1 MELHHGTIRTILVRI
16 VVSWLYG
23 AYKKMRWKKQERDEN
38 DCYNIIASF
47 ENVLF
52 KFYNKIRMKYII
64 SSWKAG
70 NNSISYFLTH
80 LLPIHPFS
88 TPWKHDVFRG
98 WRKDALGTNRSRCIM
113 SLCYKLLYNKK
124 ILPLNQLLILCCKK
138 QIKYSNFTK
147 IENHLRNHN
156 ERHK

>member
-38 DCYNIIASF
+38 DCSNIIASF

-52 KFYNKIRMKYII
+52 KFYNKIQMKYII
-64 SSWKAG
+64 SYWKAG

-98 WRKDALGTNRSRCIM
+98 WRK
-113 SLCYKLLYNKK
+113 K
-124 ILPLNQLLILCCKK
+124 ILPLNQLLILCCRK

>member
-98 WRKDALGTNRSRCIM
+98 WRK
-113 SLCYKLLYNKK
+113 K
-124 ILPLNQLLILCCKK
+124 ILPLNQLLILCCRK